1 MFMKKLFEYLDYQE
15 YLRDFYA
22 SHKRENPYFS
32 YRYMG
37 RRLSLDPGFLVK
49 VMQGKKHLA
58 LNAIDTVSRFCELNE
73 KESDYFEVLMQFGRA
88 KTDRETKRYF
98 EKLNSL
104 RGIKTSIIDQH
115 QYAFYQKWYHTAI
128 WAMLGY
134 YRFAGDYDALAKKLS
149 PPITPKQAKDS
160 IHLLEKLGFIKRNGD
175 KAYAITTE
183 KISTGKKWQSAAI
196 HSFQTETIRLAGE
209 SLDRHNKELRD
220 VSTVTV
226 AVSHKD
232 LEEIKLR
239 AQEFRQ
245 SILQLQTRAGEMDVV
260 YQVNVQ
266 VVPLTVIGAH

>member
-1 MFMKKLFEYLDYQE
+1 MKKIFEYLDYQE

-22 SHKRENPYFS
+22 SHKQDNPYFS

-58 LNAIDTVSRFCELNE
+58 IDAAQPVCRFCGLNE

-88 KTDRETKRYF
+88 KTDRETKLYF

-104 RGIKTSIIDQH
+104 RGIKTSVIDQH

-128 WAMLGY
+128 WALLGY
-134 YRFAGDYDALAKKLS
+134 YRFTGDFDALAKKLS

-160 IHLLEKLGFIKRNGD
+160 IQLLEKLGFVTKNND
-175 KAYAITTE
+175 KTYSIANE
-183 KISTGKKWQSAAI
+183 KISTGQKWHSAAI
-196 HSFQTETIRLAGE
+196 HSFQTETIQLAKE
-209 SLDRHNKELRD
+209 SLDRHKKELRD
-220 VSTVTV
+220 ISTVTV

-245 SILQLQTRAGEMDVV
+245 SILQLQTRTGEMDVV